1 MISSFHH
8 IIVTIVQFLWEKS
21 VIVTDHWTA
30 VTSSSN
36 MNCTSSHHNKR
47 IINIVSHLLHYLAE
61 YPCTFFFGFWM
72 NVLISWKGLFH
83 IFFYFDPGQLKIKR
97 AFSLVSS
104 LVLFSQAIRL
114 EFFKNFSW
122 LSFLVSCYMTL
133 NMILKISLLFS
144 FYVWYFFGLTKGIN
158 QKILELLNTLT
169 L

>member
-1 MISSFHH
+1 
-8 IIVTIVQFLWEKS
+8 
-21 VIVTDHWTA
+21 
-30 VTSSSN
+30 
-36 MNCTSSHHNKR
+36 
-47 IINIVSHLLHYLAE
+47 
-61 YPCTFFFGFWM
+61 M

-144 FYVWYFFGLTKGIN
+144 FLINRPILLNCNSFKLQILQLLLSLLWNFSRFKKPTDPLLTSRWSLLKCLSFKKKFDPEKGI
-158 QKILELLNTLT
+158 LSELDPKQDSGFSLNLQISDFK
-169 L
+169 